1 MVAAAL
7 QGLLFSSA
15 AGSTTTVQNACVVP
29 ADFHLCKALP
39 EMTKPSVSEI
49 EQIVMAQVKETAR
62 ERAKDLTADTNI
74 IGLGLD
80 SLERLDVV
88 ARVEAEFG
96 IRIPEVVLIEL
107 ETCKEIAGAIKE
119 QLSDSE
125 KNGESVVGEYYDFDK
140 IPELVQF
147 DKTLKMLADAGEGN
161 PFFTVHESISNNL
174 TRIGDREFINYSGN
188 NYLGMSG
195 DPDVTEAAK
204 AALDLYGTSVSAS
217 RLVSGTRPIH
227 TELEQEICQFI
238 GCEDSITFTSGHS
251 TNTTVIG
258 HLMGAGDLIIHD
270 DLVHNSIITGALLSG
285 ARRRPFPH
293 NDWQA
298 LDDILGEVRHQ
309 YRKVLVIIEG
319 VYSMDGDYANLP
331 AFIEVKQRHQA
342 LLLVDEAHSIGTM
355 GMTGRGMGEFFDVQ
369 PADVDIWMGT
379 LSKAFG
385 SSGGYVA
392 GREPIIRYMKHTSPG
407 VIFTLGLCPAS
418 SAAALTVFKK
428 LRDNP
433 EQVATLQARASYFLQ
448 LSRQH
453 KFNTGD
459 SQDTP
464 IIPVILGNSLHA
476 VRASRMMH
484 ERGIS
489 VQPIMHPAVN
499 EAGARLRFFVNALHS
514 DEQLETT
521 VENLA
526 VVLEEIDPKYVGKGV
541 ARS

>member
-1 MVAAAL
+1 
-7 QGLLFSSA
+7 
-15 AGSTTTVQNACVVP
+15 
-29 ADFHLCKALP
+29 
-39 EMTKPSVSEI
+39 MTKPSTAEI
-49 EQIVMAQVKETAR
+49 EQFVMAQVKDTAR
-62 ERAKDLTADTNI
+62 ERAKDLTVDTNVV
-74 IGLGLD
+74 GLGLD

-96 IRIPEVVLIEL
+96 IRIPEMVLVEL
-107 ETCKEIAGAIKE
+107 ETCREIAAAIGE
-119 QLSDSE
+119 QLAAV
-125 KNGESVVGEYYDFDK
+125 KTNGDPVIPEYYDFAK
-140 IPELVQF
+140 IPEIVQL
-147 DKTLKMLADAGEGN
+147 DKTIQMLMDAGEGN
-161 PFFTVHESISNNL
+161 PFFTVHETISNNL
-174 TRIGDREFINYSGN
+174 TRIDGRELINYSGN

-195 DPDVTEAAK
+195 DPAVTDAAK
-204 AALDLYGTSVSAS
+204 EALDLYGTSVSAS

-227 TELEQEICQFI
+227 EELEQEICQFI

-309 YRKVLVIIEG
+309 FRKVLIIIEG

-331 AFIEVKQRHQA
+331 AFIEVKQRHKA
-342 LLLVDEAHSIGTM
+342 LLLLDEAHSIGTM
-355 GMTGRGMGEFFDVQ
+355 GMTGRGMGEFFDVD
-369 PADVDIWMGT
+369 PVDVDIWMGT

-392 GREPIIRYMKHTSPG
+392 GRESIIRYMKHTSPG

-428 LRDNP
+428 LKENP
-433 EQVATLQARASYFLQ
+433 ERVATLQARASYFLQ

-453 KFNTGD
+453 KFHTGD

-521 VENLA
+521 VSILA
-526 VVLEEIDPKYVGKGV
+526 EVLQEIDPKYVGKKVVG
-541 ARS
+541 A

>member
-1 MVAAAL
+1 
-7 QGLLFSSA
+7 
-15 AGSTTTVQNACVVP
+15 
-29 ADFHLCKALP
+29 
-39 EMTKPSVSEI
+39 MTKPSVSEI

-62 ERAKDLTADTNI
+62 ERAKDLTVDTNI

-96 IRIPEVVLIEL
+96 IRIPEAVLIEL
-107 ETCKEIAGAIKE
+107 ETCKEIAGAIRE

-125 KNGESVVGEYYDFDK
+125 KNGESVVGEYYEFDK

-147 DKTLKMLADAGEGN
+147 DKTLKMLADAGECN

-270 DLVHNSIITGALLSG
+270 DLVHNSIITGSLLSG

-298 LDDILGEVRHQ
+298 LDDE
-309 YRKVLVIIEG
+309 
-319 VYSMDGDYANLP
+319 DP
-331 AFIEVKQRHQA
+331 A
-342 LLLVDEAHSIGTM
+342 
-355 GMTGRGMGEFFDVQ
+355 
-369 PADVDIWMGT
+369 
-379 LSKAFG
+379 
-385 SSGGYVA
+385 
-392 GREPIIRYMKHTSPG
+392 
-407 VIFTLGLCPAS
+407 LGL
-418 SAAALTVFKK
+418 
-428 LRDNP
+428 
-433 EQVATLQARASYFLQ
+433 
-448 LSRQH
+448 
-453 KFNTGD
+453 
-459 SQDTP
+459 
-464 IIPVILGNSLHA
+464 
-476 VRASRMMH
+476 
-484 ERGIS
+484 
-489 VQPIMHPAVN
+489 
-499 EAGARLRFFVNALHS
+499 
-514 DEQLETT
+514 
-521 VENLA
+521 
-526 VVLEEIDPKYVGKGV
+526 
-541 ARS
+541 